1 MMRIGENPK
10 MKKSI
15 LLLMLALVLASCSPA
30 AVPTPVS
37 SIAAGTVFP
46 TVTPLPTLPI
56 LSTDT
61 PTPTETLAPTLT
73 STPGYPLEG
82 YGPGAFPAGV
92 DPLTGLKV
100 LELNL
105 IRRPLIIKVENLPQ
119 NHRPQYGLSQAD
131 LVFEYYTEEGS
142 TRFAAV
148 FFGQD
153 AEKVAPIRSA
163 RYFDINL
170 VQMYKANFV
179 FGGAY
184 DRLYRRLFNTDFSDR
199 LIVEGAGSCP
209 ALCRFD
215 PNGSNLLMANTA
227 GMADYLKN
235 RSMDNTPRDLEG
247 MLFQAQVPA
256 NGQPVQQVFT
266 RFSGAIYNRWDY
278 DAASGRYLR
287 FSDAQDDISRK
298 NEVYSQ
304 LFDKGNGQPIGA
316 ENLVII
322 LAPYFQADPA
332 VQTEVMDVK
341 LTESGPAYLF
351 RDGQVYPLKWQRA
364 KIDSILTLVNEDGT
378 PFPFKPGNTWFEVMG
393 SSTKIET
400 QDTDYHFIHVFP

>member
-10 MKKSI
+10 MKNSI

-30 AVPTPVS
+30 AGPAPVS
-37 SIAAGTVFP
+37 SIAAGTVAP

-56 LSTDT
+56 LSTDA

-73 STPGYPLEG
+73 PTPDYPPEG

-92 DPLTGLKV
+92 DPLTGLKAS
-100 LELNL
+100 ELNL
-105 IRRPLIIKVENLPQ
+105 LRRPLIIKVENLPR

-131 LVFEYYTEEGS
+131 LVYEYYTEEGS

-148 FFGQD
+148 FLGQE

-184 DRLYRRLFNTDFSDR
+184 EKLYRRLFNTDFSGR
-199 LIVEGAGSCP
+199 LIIEGAGSCP

-215 PNGSNLLMANTA
+215 PNGSNLLMADTA
-227 GMADYLKN
+227 KMADYLKN
-235 RSMDNTPRDLEG
+235 RTLDNTPQNLEG
-247 MLFQAQVPA
+247 MLFQAQLPA
-256 NGQPVQQVFT
+256 NGQPAQQVFT

-287 FSDAQDDISRK
+287 FSDAQDDVSRK
-298 NEVYSQ
+298 NEVYTQ
-304 LFDKGNGQPIGA
+304 LIDKGNGQPIGA
-316 ENLVII
+316 ENMVVV

-332 VQTEVMDVK
+332 ADTEVMDVK

-351 RDGQVYPLKWQRA
+351 RDGQAYSLKWQRA

-400 QDTDYHFIHVFP
+400 QDTRYHFIHGFP